1 MSNRVPARLRAQSWW
16 PMTDPSPRRSLTKRI
31 VLVLGATLAF
41 ALVWI
46 VAVRLA
52 VENRYRGI
60 EAQRAT
66 GLAAIEPFSAPSGDF
81 DKVTWGS
88 TWISKSASLHMHAI
102 NFDESVEALHRI
114 VAAHH
119 SYLED
124 LRTES
129 WPGKGRALSVN
140 VSVSSTD
147 FDATL
152 SDLKTLGRIDA
163 V

>member
-1 MSNRVPARLRAQSWW
+1 
-16 PMTDPSPRRSLTKRI
+16 
-31 VLVLGATLAF
+31 
-41 ALVWI
+41 
-46 VAVRLA
+46 
-52 VENRYRGI
+52 
-60 EAQRAT
+60 
-66 GLAAIEPFSAPSGDF
+66 
-81 DKVTWGS
+81 
-88 TWISKSASLHMHAI
+88 MHAI
-102 NFDESVEALHRI
+102 NFDESVEALNRM

-163 V
+163 VSQAGEDSAVRLATAKRHLTAAQTNLARLQKLQGNRKGELRDAVALEKDIAQANEAVAEAERQHDGLISTVAQAHIKVTLMED